1 MDSFQTPLRY
11 PRGLR
16 PARVFFVF
24 GGRNAASF
32 FVPGNAP
39 KLRRNIPA
47 AALSIMS
54 EKWDNSGMEQI
65 IQTLS
70 CIGMPVTE
78 IERVLAYY
86 GEDMDGL
93 QHYVLYMRA
102 MLDDRHE
109 YVD

>member
-1 MDSFQTPLRY
+1 
-11 PRGLR
+11 
-16 PARVFFVF
+16 
-24 GGRNAASF
+24 
-32 FVPGNAP
+32 
-39 KLRRNIPA
+39 
-47 AALSIMS
+47 
-54 EKWDNSGMEQI
+54 MEQI

-109 YVD
+109 YLD